1 MRTRPQAAPAVKQL
15 SLDARADLL
24 RRVPLIRRNAI
35 ELKTSKSMALR
46 SRMNVMVNQLFQ
58 RVIDLDPSADVAAY
72 SQAIYDAFGTV
83 DWDAIVATCAAFEA
97 MLEGKAPQYPIE
109 AVLAAAAPVPEA
121 APATVAAPA
130 PIAAVPVP
138 ASGTKPPAVPV
149 ADRDAPAPAPAD
161 PQPEQGKPEQGK
173 AEQAKHYTAA
183 NDQADTAPAN
193 DDARITVAGITA
205 VEKLGKAIR
214 LGRVS
219 KHMTQQEVATAA
231 GVGRRFIVEL
241 ESGKGKS
248 EIGRIFAVCQVVGVT
263 LTAIAA

>member
-72 SQAIYDAFGTV
+72 SQAIYDAFGTL
-83 DWDAIVATCAAFEA
+83 DWDAIAATCAAFEA

-109 AVLAAAAPVPEA
+109 AVLAAVAPVPEA
-121 APATVAAPA
+121 ALATVAAPA

-161 PQPEQGKPEQGK
+161 PQPEQGK

-183 NDQADTAPAN
+183 NDQADTAPVN
-193 DDARITVAGITA
+193 DDARITVAAITA

>member
-83 DWDAIVATCAAFEA
+83 DWDGIVATCAAFEA
-97 MLEGKAPQYPIE
+97 MLEGKPPQYPIE

-121 APATVAAPA
+121 ALATVAAPA

-138 ASGTKPPAVPV
+138 ASGTKPLAVPV

-161 PQPEQGKPEQGK
+161 PQPEQGETQ
-173 AEQAKHYTAA
+173 QAKHYTAA

-205 VEKLGKAIR
+205 VEKLGQAIR

>member
-72 SQAIYDAFGTV
+72 SQAIYDAFGTL

-121 APATVAAPA
+121 ALATVAAPA

-161 PQPEQGKPEQGK
+161 PQPEQGK

-183 NDQADTAPAN
+183 NDQADTAPVN